1 MNETLSST
9 PARPEFQQSRIE
21 EEPILGPVLAMPDGR
36 IQPLSWLDRLKLRLH
51 LTDARALESRYF
63 AH

>member
-1 MNETLSST
+1 MTEALKSPTT
-9 PARPEFQQSRIE
+9 QQDYQESRIE

-36 IQPLSWLDRLKLRLH
+36 VHPLSWLDRVKLRLH

-63 AH
+63 AT

>member
-1 MNETLSST
+1 MNETTTST
-9 PARPEFQQSRIE
+9 SARPEFTHSRIE

-36 IQPLSWLDRLKLRLH
+36 IQQLTWLDRLKLRLH